1 MSITIQKIIN
11 LHVFDKHFLFNHTFP
26 ENIQLWEETGYNFIK
41 LYDKLEETQ
50 KENILN
56 YLEITD
62 INEMKYFYAVLRLIQ
77 KNFTNML
84 DSQYKKG
91 DNLIKFFGNYPR
103 DKLFN
108 FLMYIYGNLPIDK
121 INKEI
126 ENDTETISVLS
137 RENVEEDRKLL
148 MSQLEIR
155 LGNIAIKPG
164 LSIKKNTDEQKNTE
178 NPKRGTK
185 IRSIAELEKILGK

>member
-11 LHVFDKHFLFNHTFP
+11 LNVFDKHFAFNTTFP
-26 ENIQLWEETGYNFIK
+26 ENKIIWDETGYNFIK
-41 LYDKLEETQ
+41 LYDKLEERQ
-50 KENILN
+50 KQNILN

-62 INEMKYFYAVLRLIQ
+62 INEMKYFYAVLRLVE
-77 KNFTNML
+77 KNFTNNL
-84 DSQYKKG
+84 EIKYKKG
-91 DNLIKFFGNYPR
+91 DNLIKFFENYPR

-108 FLMYIYGNLPIDK
+108 FLMYIYGNLQIDK

-137 RENVEEDRKLL
+137 REDDRKLL

-155 LGNIAIKPG
+155 LGNMAIKPG
-164 LSIKKNTDEQKNTE
+164 LSIKSEQKNTE
-178 NPKRGTK
+178 TQKGSR